1 MKILITGG
9 CGFIGSNLSIYL
21 KNKKFNIFSLDN
33 LFRKGS
39 KLNEQRLKK
48 YKIKNLKIDISNKN
62 QVNKLPKFDL
72 IIDCCAEASVS
83 ASLSELDRVI
93 NTNLIG
99 TLNILRKCAVDR
111 TKIIFLSSSRVYSIN
126 ELNKLVSKKILNKPL
141 KIKKE
146 IDMSFSTFGEKS
158 IYGFSKFA
166 SEELIREFSYVY
178 NLEYIINRF
187 GVVAGPWQ
195 FGKIDQG
202 FFSLWMWKHINKK
215 KLNYIGFG
223 GYGNQIRDV
232 LHIED
237 LCELIFLQIKNIKKN
252 KNKSYSVGGGSLNAV
267 SLKKL
272 TKICQSI
279 TGNKIKIKPIKP
291 TSVYDIPYFVS
302 SNKSVSK
309 AYKWKPKKNLITIA
323 KDINRWQVKNF
334 KILKNILN

>member
-21 KNKKFNIFSLDN
+21 KKKKFNIFSLDN

-48 YKIKNLKIDISNKN
+48 YKIKNLKIDISKKN
-62 QVNKLPKFDL
+62 QVNNLPKFDL
-72 IIDCCAEASVS
+72 IIDCCAEASVN
-83 ASLSELDRVI
+83 ASVNELDRVI

-99 TLNILRKCAVDR
+99 TLNILRKCAIDK

-126 ELNKLVSKKILNKPL
+126 ELNKIISRKILNKPI

-166 SEELIREFSYVY
+166 SEELIREFSYIY
-178 NLEYIINRF
+178 NLDYIINRF

-195 FGKIDQG
+195 FGKVDQG
-202 FFSLWMWKHINKK
+202 FFSLWMWRHINKK

-232 LHIED
+232 LHVED
-237 LCELIFLQIKNIKKN
+237 LCKLIFLQIKNIKKN

-279 TGNKIKIKPIKP
+279 TGNKIEIKPIKP

-323 KDINRWQVKNF
+323 KDINSWQINNF